1 MVFSFVSSTAILSH
15 VPLME
20 RTRYLLADGWT
31 DGGGA
36 DAEKGPEGDRASK
49 ERFITYWT
57 DGRGGRDA
65 GKRTDGQFFEL
76 FSISQTCLTVVSV
89 NSCSVSVI

>member
-1 MVFSFVSSTAILSH
+1 
-15 VPLME
+15 ME

-57 DGRGGRDA
+57 DGRTRRDA
-65 GKRTDGQFFEL
+65 GKRTDGRTILRIILNFSNLFDSRVRQFVFRFCYL
-76 FSISQTCLTVVSV
+76 NTR
-89 NSCSVSVI
+89 